1 MTMLAELGWGFEG
14 EDRSVGIFG
23 DTIWHEECPVA
34 DAMDEV
40 DDPAYSA
47 IFVGWTGWGY
57 GRTATVVHIFTC
69 RACHRSAVL
78 ADTDWDPDYPDEDPY
93 DTPEYQA
100 FIEELDAIERGDAV
114 QLTECHRCH
123 KLVGVL
129 DDKGVCYGF
138 DRAASAR
145 VGYDGDPY
153 TVLKLS
159 CGHTQI

>member
-1 MTMLAELGWGFEG
+1 LATPSGT
-14 EDRSVGIFG
+14 RSARWPTPWTRSTTPPTRPSSWAGPAG
-23 DTIWHEECPVA
+23 DTGARRP
-34 DAMDEV
+34 
-40 DDPAYSA
+40 S
-47 IFVGWTGWGY
+47 
-57 GRTATVVHIFTC
+57 
-69 RACHRSAVL
+69 
-78 ADTDWDPDYPDEDPY
+78 
-93 DTPEYQA
+93 EYQA